1 VVVAGSGGVSAEAG
15 SPRVIAAVLTYDGR
29 ELLEIVLPS
38 LAAQSYRD
46 FRVVV
51 VDNGSSDD
59 SVQWLQEHW
68 PQVEIVALPENV
80 GVTAALN
87 VCLLASDSELVALLN
102 NDVELHPDC
111 LGELVA
117 AMDAQPQAAAVAPKL
132 VSYHERTVLDGTGDT
147 YAWSGEATRRGNGLR
162 DEGQFDAPGEIFG
175 ACGGAALYRR
185 SAIERVGTLDEDL
198 FACYEDVDWSFRAR
212 LQGYGCRYAPAAVAY
227 HMGGATI
234 GHEIN
239 DATLYLSWRNAIW
252 IVVKNYPGAA
262 LVRHAPEL
270 LLAQAHHLVWALQT
284 RRLGVFLRVWR
295 DALRGMPGALRKRR
309 AIQRSRSAGLAEL
322 EPVIGVER

>member
-1 VVVAGSGGVSAEAG
+1 MSATD
-15 SPRVIAAVLTYDGR
+15 SPRVTAAVLTYNGR
-29 ELLEIVLPS
+29 ALLEVVLPS
-38 LAAQSYRD
+38 LAAQRYRD

-59 SVQWLQEHW
+59 SVQWLRERW
-68 PQVEIVALPENV
+68 PQVEVVALSENV

-87 VCLLASDSELVALLN
+87 MCLRASDSELVALLN
-102 NDVELHPDC
+102 NDVELDPDC

-117 AMDAQPQAAAVAPKL
+117 TIDAHPRAAAVAPKL
-132 VSYHERTVLDGTGDT
+132 VNYHDRSVLDGTGDI
-147 YAWSGEATRRGNGLR
+147 YAWSGEANRRGNGLR
-162 DEGQFDAPGEIFG
+162 DEGQFEAPGEVFG
-175 ACGGAALYRR
+175 ACGGAALYRG
-185 SAIERVGTLDEDL
+185 SAIERVGSLDEEL

-239 DATLYLSWRNAIW
+239 DITLYLSWRNAIW
-252 IVVKNYPGAA
+252 IVAKNYPAAA
-262 LVRHAPEL
+262 LLRHAPEL
-270 LLAQAHHLVWALQT
+270 LRAQAHHLVWALQT
-284 RRLGVFLRVWR
+284 RRLGVFLRAWR

-309 AIQRSRSAGLAEL
+309 AVQRSRSVGLAEL
-322 EPVIGVER
+322 EPVIGVES